1 MRRIIGLILLCAT
14 LFPALAEMP
23 YRTALRKADDHFAN
37 EEWREAIA
45 MYDLLLERRPSRVKT
60 YVDAVVSSAM
70 LNDSS
75 SVMAYV
81 VRSEKQ
87 GVSLDSL
94 FSGVDACSRAIGHTA
109 VYEQVLLLVKKE
121 QPWFTRVANNYLLG
135 YYSFRRDAHK
145 MIAIADELLA
155 VMPDHIGYLR
165 AKAEALLLLGA
176 HEKALAVQQSILKI
190 DSLDFDA
197 NVFMGCYYAMKGREK
212 LDSIDE
218 RYLGGEDNLPAS
230 VRKKTYTR
238 EKQTIIDTDIAR
250 AKRYFSTASHARGN
264 KYLSEQLASL
274 SSLTADLPVISSG
287 IILPVLKRS
296 K

>member
-37 EEWREAIA
+37 EEWREAIV

-87 GVSLDSL
+87 GVSRDSL

-135 YYSFRRDAHK
+135 YYSFRRDAPK
-145 MIAIADELLA
+145 MIEIADELLA

-197 NVFMGCYYAMKGREK
+197 NVFMGSYYAMKGREK
-212 LDSIDE
+212 LDSIDK
-218 RYLGGEDNLPAS
+218 RYLGGDDNLPAS

-250 AKRYFSTASHARGN
+250 AKRYFSTASHTRGN

>member
-1 MRRIIGLILLCAT
+1 MCAT

-37 EEWREAIA
+37 EEWREAIV

-135 YYSFRRDAHK
+135 YYSFRRDAPK
-145 MIAIADELLA
+145 MIEIADELLA

-197 NVFMGCYYAMKGREK
+197 NVFMGSYYAMKGREK
-212 LDSIDE
+212 LDSIDK
-218 RYLGGEDNLPAS
+218 RYLGGDDNLPAS
-230 VRKKTYTR
+230 VREKTYTR
-238 EKQTIIDTDIAR
+238 EKQTVIDTDIAR
-250 AKRYFSTASHARGN
+250 AKRYFSTASHTRGN

>member
-37 EEWREAIA
+37 EEWREAIV

-135 YYSFRRDAHK
+135 YYSFRRDAPK
-145 MIAIADELLA
+145 MIEIADELLA

-197 NVFMGCYYAMKGREK
+197 NVFMGSYYAMKGREK

-218 RYLGGEDNLPAS
+218 RYLGGDDNLPAS
-230 VRKKTYTR
+230 VREKTYTR
-238 EKQTIIDTDIAR
+238 EKQTVIDTDIAR
-250 AKRYFSTASHARGN
+250 AKRYFSTASHTRGN

>member
-1 MRRIIGLILLCAT
+1 MT
-14 LFPALAEMP
+14 SVV
-23 YRTALRKADDHFAN
+23 AD
-37 EEWREAIA
+37 
-45 MYDLLLERRPSRVKT
+45 
-60 YVDAVVSSAM
+60 
-70 LNDSS
+70 
-75 SVMAYV
+75 V
-81 VRSEKQ
+81 VRSERR
-87 GVSLDSL
+87 GVSLSSL
-94 FSGVDACSRAIGHTA
+94 VSGVDACSRAIGHTA

-135 YYSFRRDAHK
+135 YYSFRRDAPK
-145 MIAIADELLA
+145 MIEIADELLA

-197 NVFMGCYYAMKGREK
+197 NVFMGSYYAMKGREK
-212 LDSIDE
+212 LDSIDK
-218 RYLGGEDNLPAS
+218 RYLGGDDNLPAS
-230 VRKKTYTR
+230 VREKTYTR
-238 EKQTIIDTDIAR
+238 EKQTVIDTDIAR
-250 AKRYFSTASHARGN
+250 AKRYFSTASHTRGN

>member
-1 MRRIIGLILLCAT
+1 MCAT

-37 EEWREAIA
+37 EEWREAIV

-135 YYSFRRDAHK
+135 YYSFRRDAPK
-145 MIAIADELLA
+145 MIEIADELLA

-197 NVFMGCYYAMKGREK
+197 NVFMGSYYAMKGREK
-212 LDSIDE
+212 LDSIDK
-218 RYLGGEDNLPAS
+218 RYLGGDDNLPAS

-250 AKRYFSTASHARGN
+250 AKRYFSTASHTRGN